1 MYSYFDASVL
11 DAVHWTQLLST
22 EYILID
28 DYTHHTNNGTRDG
41 NNEMF
46 TLEPNTSHF
55 NQLPLPY
62 SLTHSHTLSLALN
75 PNLKIV
81 CEFCM
86 RAFIRSKIISKTSI
100 YITVPFKST
109 QLRIRFADI
118 CICVRCHTQNKIY
131 KILYQITRKVKILII
146 DMEKVN
152 HMLWAVIWN
161 VILIHRWHHWRCYV
175 TQKPIIFVMPS
186 KTFCDGRKAV
196 KQCSTRCAK
205 HMDTI
210 QWKK

>member
-1 MYSYFDASVL
+1 MIIRTIQTMEL
-11 DAVHWTQLLST
+11 EMEITKCLRLN
-22 EYILID
+22 LIPL
-28 DYTHHTNNGTRDG
+28 TLTN
-41 NNEMF
+41 F
-46 TLEPNTSHF
+46 L
-55 NQLPLPY
+55 
-62 SLTHSHTLSLALN
+62 SLTRTHILALN

-86 RAFIRSKIISKTSI
+86 RAFIKSKIISKTSI
-100 YITVPFKST
+100 YITLPFKST
-109 QLRIRFADI
+109 QLRIRFAEI

-146 DMEKVN
+146 DREKVN

-186 KTFCDGRKAV
+186 NTFGDGRKAV